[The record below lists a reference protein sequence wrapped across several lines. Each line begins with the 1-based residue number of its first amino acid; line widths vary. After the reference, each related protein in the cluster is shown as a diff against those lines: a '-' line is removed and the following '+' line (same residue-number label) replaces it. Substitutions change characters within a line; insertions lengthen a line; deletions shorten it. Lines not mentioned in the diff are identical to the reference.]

1 VDGSIVPRGDE
12 NVTPIAATP
21 FILSEALPVV
31 PPKLVKRIVRGDYID
46 MAEMLSDNME
56 LERRRALAESE
67 GIANVKQ
74 SGRREIPDVLSW
86 LHCFSLYAA
95 VLCTRYPD
103 KAKQLWAYQALMITE
118 TRRCGGRGWRLYD
131 TTFRQ
136 QLTSLE
142 TADFAKLNDSLY
154 ATTFLAYGTK
164 RQCCPNCLLPDH
176 SAEECALYNP
186 RPMAETGIA
195 PVGSVMRGG
204 YEEKPV
210 KGGEWRRK
218 RSRRGACYAWNDG
231 KCGAQ
236 HCQYDHVCSRCYGD
250 HKRPMCPVE
259 SKQEG
264 RNH

>member
-1 VDGSIVPRGDE
+1 M
-12 NVTPIAATP
+12 TPIAATP

-131 TTFRQ
+131 TTFCQ

-164 RQCCPNCLLPDH
+164 RQCCPNCLLPDQ
-176 SAEECALYNP
+176 
-186 RPMAETGIA
+186 G
-195 PVGSVMRGG
+195 
-204 YEEKPV
+204 
-210 KGGEWRRK
+210 
-218 RSRRGACYAWNDG
+218 
-231 KCGAQ
+231 
-236 HCQYDHVCSRCYGD
+236 VCSIQSRTNDRDRDSASWKCNE
-250 HKRPMCPVE
+250 R
-259 SKQEG
+259 
-264 RNH
+264 RL